1 MTAPPN
7 SALAYSPDAA
17 PGAAPASSAVRQLRL
32 TDFRNYRQLR
42 LDCGSEPVV
51 LVGPNGAGK
60 TNLLEALSL
69 LVPGRGLRR
78 ARLDEICRR
87 VIGPRA
93 SGPQEAGEILRPGSG
108 QAAAVPATTTWA
120 VAATLDT
127 PDGRIAIGTGLEPAR
142 NSGTLRR
149 AVRIDGRPAASQ
161 TVLGLHVAAVW
172 LTPQLDRLFLDGP
185 GERRRFLDRLV
196 TALHP
201 QHAGDAAAY
210 DNAMR
215 QRSRLLAEGNGD
227 RHWATALEDTMARHG
242 VALAAN
248 RADTVQRLD
257 AAARL
262 GVGPFPRASLAM
274 AGEIDDW
281 VASLPAIDA
290 EDRLRARLAASRLR
304 DGESGTTSYGPHRSD
319 LAVRHLDLDLP
330 AAEGSTGQQKALL
343 VSIALAHARLV
354 ALLRGSAPL
363 LLLDEIAAHLDAER
377 RAALFDEVL
386 ALGVQSWMTG
396 TDAELFAPLAGRAQ
410 LLRVADGT
418 ISAA

>member
-1 MTAPPN
+1 MTPPSN
-7 SALAYSPDAA
+7 SALARSPDAV
-17 PGAAPASSAVRQLRL
+17 PGAAPANLAVRQLRL
-32 TDFRNYRQLR
+32 SDFRNYRQLR
-42 LDCGSEPVV
+42 LDCGAGPVV

-60 TNLLEALSL
+60 TNLLEALSF

-78 ARLDEICRR
+78 ARLDELCRR
-87 VIGPRA
+87 SRG
-93 SGPQEAGEILRPGSG
+93 GEADG
-108 QAAAVPATTTWA
+108 VVWA
-120 VAATLDT
+120 VAATLDAAG
-127 PDGRIAIGTGLEPAR
+127 GRLAIGTGLEASRAP
-142 NSGTLRR
+142 GTLRR
-149 AVRIDGRPAASQ
+149 TVRIDGRTAASQ
-161 TVLGLHVAAVW
+161 TALGAHVAAVW

-185 GERRRFLDRLV
+185 GDRRRFLDRLV

-201 QHAGDAAAY
+201 QHAADAAAY
-210 DNAMR
+210 DNGMR
-215 QRSRLLAEGNGD
+215 QRSRLLAEASRDG
-227 RHWATALEDTMARHG
+227 HWLSALEDTMARHG

-281 VASLPAIDA
+281 LASMPALDA
-290 EDRLRARLAASRLR
+290 EDRLRAGLAASRLR
-304 DGESGTTSYGPHRSD
+304 DGQSGTTSCGPHRSD

-354 ALLRGSAPL
+354 ALLRGSPPL

-396 TDAELFAPLAGRAQ
+396 TDAELFAPMVGRAQ
-410 LLRVADGT
+410 MLRVRDGT
-418 ISAA
+418 VAAA

>member
-1 MTAPPN
+1 MTAPPIN
-7 SALAYSPDAA
+7 ALAYSPDAVT
-17 PGAAPASSAVRQLRL
+17 GAAPAVLAVRQLRL

-42 LDCGSEPVV
+42 LDCDLAPVV
-51 LVGPNGAGK
+51 LVGANGAGK
-60 TNLLEALSL
+60 TNLLEALSF

-78 ARLDEICRR
+78 ARLDEVCRR
-87 VIGPRA
+87 TRSEEPD
-93 SGPQEAGEILRPGSG
+93 P
-108 QAAAVPATTTWA
+108 AAWA

-127 PDGRIAIGTGLEPAR
+127 PDGRLAIGTGLEPAR
-142 NSGTLRR
+142 SETSLPRR
-149 AVRIDGRPAASQ
+149 VVRIDGRPASSQ
-161 TVLGLHVAAVW
+161 TALGLHVAAVW
-172 LTPQLDRLFLDGP
+172 LTPQLDRLFLDGAS
-185 GERRRFLDRLV
+185 ERRRFVDRLV

-201 QHAGDAAAY
+201 EHAGDVAAY
-210 DNAMR
+210 ENALR
-215 QRSRLLAEGNGD
+215 QRARLLGEGNRD
-227 RHWATALEDTMARHG
+227 PHWFTALEDTMARHG

-262 GVGPFPRASLAM
+262 GIGPFPRAALAM
-274 AGEIDDW
+274 AGEIDGW
-281 VASLPAIDA
+281 IAAMAAIDA
-290 EDRLRARLAASRLR
+290 EDRLRATLAQNRLR
-304 DGESGTTSYGPHRSD
+304 DAEAGTTSCGPHRSD

-354 ALLRGSAPL
+354 ALSRGRPPL

-396 TDAELFAPLAGRAQ
+396 TDADLFRPLAGRAQ
-410 LLRVADGT
+410 VLRVVDGS
-418 ISAA
+418 IAAN

>member
-1 MTAPPN
+1 MTVSS

-17 PGAAPASSAVRQLRL
+17 TGAAPALLAVRQVRL

-42 LDCGSEPVV
+42 LECGLEPVV

-60 TNLLEALSL
+60 TNLLEALSFL
-69 LVPGRGLRR
+69 APGRGLRR
-78 ARLDEICRR
+78 ARLDEVTRR
-87 VIGPRA
+87 PDG
-93 SGPQEAGEILRPGSG
+93 AG
-108 QAAAVPATTTWA
+108 WA
-120 VAATLDT
+120 VAATVDT
-127 PDGRIAIGTGLEPAR
+127 PEGRLTIGTGSEPAR
-142 NSGTLRR
+142 GEGGTRR
-149 AVRIDGRPAASQ
+149 VVRIDGRPAASQ
-161 TVLGLHVAAVW
+161 TALGLHVAAVW

-201 QHAGDAAAY
+201 EHAGDVAAY
-210 DNAMR
+210 ENALR
-215 QRSRLLAEGNGD
+215 QRARLLGEGNRD
-227 RHWATALEDTMARHG
+227 PHWFTALEDTMARHG

-274 AGEIDDW
+274 AGEIDGW
-281 VASLPAIDA
+281 LAAMAALDA
-290 EDRLRARLAASRLR
+290 EDRLRAELAASRLR
-304 DGESGTTSYGPHRSD
+304 DAESGTTSIGPHRSD

-343 VSIALAHARLV
+343 VSIALAHVRLV
-354 ALLRGSAPL
+354 TLSRGRPPL

-377 RAALFDEVL
+377 RAGLFEEVV

-396 TDAELFAPLAGRAQ
+396 TDAELFKPLAGRAQ
-410 LLRVADGT
+410 VLHVVDGSIAAD
-418 ISAA
+418 

>member
-1 MTAPPN
+1 MTAPPIN
-7 SALAYSPDAA
+7 ALAWSPDAVT
-17 PGAAPASSAVRQLRL
+17 GAAPAVLAVRQLRL

-42 LDCGSEPVV
+42 LDCDLAPVV
-51 LVGPNGAGK
+51 LVGANGAGK
-60 TNLLEALSL
+60 TNLLEALSF

-78 ARLDEICRR
+78 ARLDEVCRR
-87 VIGPRA
+87 QIGANKGGDEPD
-93 SGPQEAGEILRPGSG
+93 P
-108 QAAAVPATTTWA
+108 TTWA

-127 PDGRIAIGTGLEPAR
+127 PDGRLAIGTGLEPAK
-142 NSGTLRR
+142 SEASLSRR
-149 AVRIDGRPAASQ
+149 VVRIDGRPAASQ
-161 TVLGLHVAAVW
+161 TALGLHVAAVW

-201 QHAGDAAAY
+201 EHAGDVAAY
-210 DNAMR
+210 ENALR
-215 QRSRLLAEGNGD
+215 QRARLLGDGNRD
-227 RHWATALEDTMARHG
+227 PHWFTALEDTMARHG
-242 VALAAN
+242 VALATN

-274 AGEIDDW
+274 AGEIDGW
-281 VASLPAIDA
+281 IASMAALDA
-290 EDRLRARLAASRLR
+290 EDRLRAELAASRLR
-304 DGESGTTSYGPHRSD
+304 DAEAGTTSMGPHRSD

-354 ALLRGSAPL
+354 TLSRGRPPL
-363 LLLDEIAAHLDAER
+363 LLLDEIAAHLDSER
-377 RAALFDEVL
+377 RAALFQEVV

-396 TDAELFAPLAGRAQ
+396 TDAELFRPLAGRAQ
-410 LLRVADGT
+410 VLRVDDGVVVAD
-418 ISAA
+418 